1 MLGGSVVRVSGRGY
15 TSTSQ
20 PILCRFGGDGSS
32 GGEVGAEVGVA
43 GGYSNWQHPLTSVA
57 TVVSGDT
64 LLCVTP
70 PAARAGKVSLVVLVN
85 GLALA
90 LVPTTPSTPLSL
102 PPRGLV
108 FSYVPPPVI
117 SSLLPAAGPL
127 AGDPPLTHLNIYHLR
142 QVTPLYTHI
151 YHPRPLYLSILT
163 DILVCVCVFVS

>member
-1 MLGGSVVRVSGRGY
+1 MVRVSGRGF

-20 PILCRFGGDGSS
+20 PILCRFGGDGSGS
-32 GGEVGAEVGVA
+32 GGGSGEVGAEVGVA

-70 PAARAGKVSLVVLVN
+70 PAARAGNVSLVVLVN

-127 AGDPPLTHLNIYHLR
+127 AGDPLYTHLNIYHLR

>member
-1 MLGGSVVRVSGRGY
+1 MVRVSGRGF

-20 PILCRFGGDGSS
+20 PILCRFGGDGSGS
-32 GGEVGAEVGVA
+32 GGGSGEVGAEVGVA

-70 PAARAGKVSLVVLVN
+70 PAARAGNVSLVVLVN

-142 QVTPLYTHI
+142 QVTPLYTHPNI
-151 YHPRPLYLSILT
+151 YHPRPCIFRY
-163 DILVCVCVFVS
+163 